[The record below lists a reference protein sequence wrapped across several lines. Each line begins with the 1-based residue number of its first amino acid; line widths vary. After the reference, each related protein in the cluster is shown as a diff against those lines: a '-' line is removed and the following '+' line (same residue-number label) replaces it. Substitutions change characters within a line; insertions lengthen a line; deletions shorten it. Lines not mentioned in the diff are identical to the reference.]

1 MTRMD
6 RAKRCKTSAG
16 FTIIEVSL
24 SLTFI
29 AFIILFLTASM
40 LSIISTYNKGVW
52 LSQVNQALR
61 QMNADIVDTVKY
73 SASPKVKTVDGEV
86 TRLCANGV
94 TYAWN
99 LQSWIDNDHQPRNR
113 FAGEG
118 DANSSL
124 RLVRIQDK
132 SGAYCSDDS
141 RYDLIRRDSGTMIL
155 LGKGTILQEFN
166 VVQGIEDALNVPLL
180 SVSGVIS
187 TEGVNAPSKVK
198 LVGDKFQFVN
208 YNDNSGAWQCGDW
221 IDNNGNNKKDTGD
234 EFKPSKGSFC
244 AKADIGMQVY
254 ERGVEK

>member
-1 MTRMD
+1 MVRMN
-6 RAKRCKTSAG
+6 RVKRCKTSAG

-40 LSIISTYNKGVW
+40 LSIIGTYNKGVW

-73 SASPKVKTVDGEV
+73 SASPKVKMVDGEA

-99 LQSWIDNDHQPRNR
+99 LQSWIDKDHPYNK
-113 FAGEG
+113 FNGEG
-118 DANSSL
+118 DTNSSL

-141 RYDLIRRDSGTMIL
+141 RYDLIRRDSGTMVL

-166 VVQGIEDALNVPLL
+166 VVQGITDTPSVPLL
-180 SVSGVIS
+180 SVNGVIS

-208 YNDNSGAWQCGDW
+208 YNDNSGTWQCGDW
-221 IDNNGNNKKDTGD
+221 IDSNGNNRKDIG

-254 ERGVEK
+254 ERGVDK